1 MCLDVWK
8 KLEAAAA
15 RVRGAE
21 RVTFREVEACL
32 RDARPALVAAGCKED
47 AVAAMAGRLFDVL
60 MDQRTLEQSDAAAAA
75 SALLLDAF
83 KRLLATAKAK
93 RPVKSLC
100 ADCGEDHWS
109 AGRAKRGAAAYL
121 PVSQPAL
128 ERHVTLKPGNQS
140 RRPFRAGHGLFS
152 CDHHHPALDRAA
164 VRRLVRSLGPDFGP
178 EPPSGGSL
186 SRV

>member
-1 MCLDVWK
+1 MFLDVWK
-8 KLEAAAA
+8 KLEVATA
-15 RVRGAE
+15 RVRDAE
-21 RVTFREVEACL
+21 RLTFREVETCL
-32 RDARPALVAAGCKED
+32 RDARPVLLAAGCKES
-47 AVAAMAGRLFDVL
+47 AVAAMAGRVIDAL
-60 MDQRTLEQSDAAAAA
+60 MDARTLQQADAATAA

-83 KRLLATAKAK
+83 KRLLNTAKTK

-121 PVSQPAL
+121 PVSQPCL
-128 ERHVTLKPGNQS
+128 ERHVTLTPGGHS
-140 RRPFRAGHGLFS
+140 RRPFRAGHGLIS

-178 EPPSGGSL
+178 EPPFGGSL